1 MSMTKRL
8 FSETTPRL
16 ALLFFV
22 SFIVH
27 VGYVLSPIAR
37 ANAYVTDDYIYLELG
52 KNLLQYLTLVHD
64 STIFYIVNGHEP
76 TMFWTPGYPLFVA
89 FLLLCKSNPIIISLV
104 QAVFT
109 SFMVFPIY
117 GIAKILFSGK
127 QLWIVVSLWA
137 LYPFYV
143 LLPNQ
148 IASENMAI
156 LLTILVTWLCVKP
169 SQTVATALLCG
180 VCMGILALTR
190 PEFLAFSCVAFLWR
204 CAQRYERLQSHVVR
218 CACVLLAFCMLLV
231 PWLARNHALSGRIVF
246 TTRAAY
252 SLVFENEVWYWTH
265 SREAEKTRGLFGQE
279 KYFFDALPAKPRE
292 IERYD
297 YLLKR
302 GVSYIIGHPLRY
314 GAMCVKRAVSFSMPS
329 TATSLIYRLFSVKDT
344 KGIRLPPLWELS
356 NLFFTLL
363 LWLVVAPAAAGL
375 LLRTRYTLD
384 FFRGPRGLLLLLAI
398 GQLAVSVAVIYT
410 TYQRSIVDMFWIA
423 FGLSVFFNRKNDG
436 RQRQD
441 TAEGGV

>member
-1 MSMTKRL
+1 MIQRH

-16 ALLFFV
+16 LLLFLV
-22 SFIVH
+22 SLIVH
-27 VGYVLSPIAR
+27 VGYVLSPLAR

-52 KNLLQYLTLVHD
+52 KNLLHCLTLVHD

-89 FLLLCKSNPIIISLV
+89 FLLFCKSNPIIISLV
-104 QAVFT
+104 QAVFA
-109 SFMVFPIY
+109 SLMVFPIY
-117 GIAKILFSGK
+117 GIAKTLVLGRP
-127 QLWIVVSLWA
+127 LWIVVALWA
-137 LYPFYV
+137 LYPFHV

-148 IASENMAI
+148 IASENIAL

-169 SQTVATALLCG
+169 RQTVATALSCG
-180 VCMGILALTR
+180 LCMGILALTR
-190 PEFLAFSCVAFLWR
+190 PEFLAFSCIAFLWR
-204 CAQRYERLQSHVVR
+204 CFQRYERLRSHLVR
-218 CACVLLAFCMLLV
+218 CACICLAFCLLLV

-265 SREAEKTRGLFGQE
+265 SKDAEKTRGLFGQE
-279 KYFFDALPAKPRE
+279 KYFFAALPDKPRE

-314 GAMCVKRAVSFSMPS
+314 GAMCVKRAVSFSIPS
-329 TATSLIYRLFSVKDT
+329 TMTSLIYRLFSVKDI

-356 NLFFTLL
+356 NVLFTVF
-363 LWLVVAPAAAGL
+363 LWFVVVPAVAGL
-375 LLRTRYTLD
+375 FLRRRYTLD
-384 FFRGPRGLLLLLAI
+384 FFRGSRGLLLLVAA
-398 GQLAVSVAVIYT
+398 GQMAVSVAVIYT

-436 RQRQD
+436 RQRQE
-441 TAEGGV
+441 TMTGGV